1 VIKFLQSQGIENVD
15 WVEQEEID
23 GSSFQRLEFSHLY
36 DRFKVGR
43 FGLCNKILTYKEPQK
58 TLIPTSEDLRN
69 ISLNYWGATPQ
80 RYVSQTSPPKVS
92 DIVQTIAENRQRR
105 LDDLAE
111 KKVKRDKKLSTK
123 IDIKDVRVSKRGKSY
138 LISLYVPPSYFYFL
152 LTYLRDANTT
162 HTWQG
167 RSSIPKRF
175 LPDLDA
181 FEKNQTKTKDCTI
194 SGNI

>member
-80 RYVSQTSPPKVS
+80 CYVSQTSPPKVS

-138 LISLYVPPSYFYFL
+138 LISL
-152 LTYLRDANTT
+152 DANTT